1 MGDDPGETRKGQP
14 METSDNE
21 KVVREI
27 YEAIGRGDVAEVL
40 ARMKE
45 DARWDFNVG
54 PSDVPWH
61 APATGPEEIQKF
73 LGEFVENV
81 TLTAFEPRRFIASG
95 DDVVVDVHLAYT
107 VKRTG
112 KLVDLDQL
120 HWWSLNDWR
129 VTRLRH
135 FEDTAQVISAWS
147 DGPG

>member
-1 MGDDPGETRKGQP
+1 MG
-14 METSDNE
+14 TSDN
-21 KVVREI
+21 VRVIQEI
-27 YEAIGRGDVAEVL
+27 YEAIGRGDIAEVL

-54 PSDVPWH
+54 ASDVPWH
-61 APATGPEEIQKF
+61 APATGPAEIQRF
-73 LGEFVENV
+73 LGGFSENV

-112 KLVDLDQL
+112 KPVDLEQL
-120 HWWSLNDWR
+120 HWWSLAAFR

-147 DGPG
+147 DGAG

>member
-1 MGDDPGETRKGQP
+1 

-27 YEAIGRGDVAEVL
+27 YEAFGRGDVGEVL

-61 APATGPEEIQKF
+61 EPATGPEEIQRF
-73 LGEFVENV
+73 LGGFVGNV

-107 VKRTG
+107 VNRTG
-112 KLVDLDQL
+112 KVVDGQQL
-120 HWWSLNDWR
+120 HWWSLSDRR

-147 DGPG
+147 EGPG

>member
-1 MGDDPGETRKGQP
+1 
-14 METSDNE
+14 METSDN
-21 KVVREI
+21 VRVIQEI

-54 PSDVPWH
+54 PSEVPWH
-61 APATGPEEIQKF
+61 TPATGPAEIQRF
-73 LGEFVENV
+73 LSGFIENV

-107 VKRTG
+107 IKRTG
-112 KLVDLDQL
+112 KVVELEQL
-120 HWWSLNDWR
+120 HWWSLSSRR

-135 FEDTAQVISAWS
+135 FEDTAQVMSAWS
-147 DGPG
+147 DGAG